1 MDDMYLSKY
10 LLQQENVYRIPTG
23 VDGVDYHRIFLR
35 PGVLKLWSSGW
46 KIVKFQ
52 CTCIFKTQTQAL
64 LSVPR
69 SHQAPYHFHFQI
81 QIKIILRYALLL
93 TLATFDKCCLCV
105 KEIKL
110 YCQWLMYIHCEDLR
124 FHTQSRHC
132 THSRLVCWPLS
143 PSSLPVMPK
152 SLQILPPHRRV

>member
-10 LLQQENVYRIPTG
+10 LPQQENVYKKPTG
-23 VDGVDYHRIFLR
+23 GEGVDYHQIFLR
-35 PGVLKLWSSGW
+35 PGVLKLWSTGW

-52 CTCIFKTQTQAL
+52 CTCIFKTKTQAL

-69 SHQAPYHFHFQI
+69 SHQAPYHFQI

-124 FHTQSRHC
+124 FHTRSRHW
-132 THSRLVCWPLS
+132 THSRLVCWLLS
-143 PSSLPVMPK
+143 PSSLPVLPK
-152 SLQILPPHRRV
+152 SL